1 MDDLWTVRRF
11 AKWFFELPDDA
22 EPTKSH
28 INSINARSREGKLP
42 AIKVCNMWR
51 IDVSEIMKEARH
63 AKKKSGAR

>member
-11 AKWFFELPDDA
+11 CRWKYNLPDGT
-22 EPTKSH
+22 EPKKSQV
-28 INSINARSREGKLP
+28 NTVSKLCRDGKLP
-42 AIKVCNMWR
+42 AVKLCGEWR